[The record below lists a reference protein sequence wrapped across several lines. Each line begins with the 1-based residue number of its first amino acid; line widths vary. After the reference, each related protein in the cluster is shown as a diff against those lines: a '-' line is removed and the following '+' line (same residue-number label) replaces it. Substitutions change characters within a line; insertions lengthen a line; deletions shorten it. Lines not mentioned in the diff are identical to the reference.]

1 MSKRGPRAQS
11 LLDDWIIG
19 SGASHPVDR
28 SFVVKQLEKTMTY
41 QLAVL
46 GDALDELGQTLIDV
60 FRRPWLSR

>member
-1 MSKRGPRAQS
+1 
-11 LLDDWIIG
+11 
-19 SGASHPVDR
+19 VDR